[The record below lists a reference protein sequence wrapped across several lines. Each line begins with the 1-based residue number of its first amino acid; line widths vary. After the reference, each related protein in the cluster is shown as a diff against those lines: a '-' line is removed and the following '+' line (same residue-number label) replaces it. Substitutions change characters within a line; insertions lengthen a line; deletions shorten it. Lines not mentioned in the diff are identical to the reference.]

1 MLDGTWFTVRDA
13 CSIVYVDALTTLLRG
28 VHAQRADLC
37 RSFASPP
44 WSLAFT
50 ATAPL
55 TLVTAV
61 RGDTWL
67 LVEDGTSVLLRPGDF
82 GVIRG
87 PMRFVLADDPSTPPQ
102 IDLDGPDCEQWLVDT
117 RTYGFG
123 ADQDALV
130 ITGSYA
136 VERGVSDRLL
146 NALPRAFVV
155 PCGDEHCPTLDVLAT
170 EIPKDQAGQDVILDR
185 LLDLLLV
192 YVLREWFDRPDSNT
206 PAWYRALGDET
217 VGPALRAMHDEPE
230 RAWTVAELAARAGVS
245 RAALARRFTTL
256 VGVPPLTY
264 LTEWR
269 MDVAADLL
277 TQPDATVSS
286 VARAVGYADG
296 FAFSTAFKR
305 VRGVRPSDHRV
316 VALRA

>member
-1 MLDGTWFTVRDA
+1 MAV
-13 CSIVYVDALTTLLRG
+13 VDALTDLLRG
-28 VHAQRADLC
+28 VRAQHADVC

-44 WSLAFT
+44 WALAFT
-50 ATAPL
+50 ERAPF
-55 TLVTAV
+55 TLVAAV

-67 LVEDGTSVLLRPGDF
+67 LTEDGTQALLRPGSL
-82 GVIRG
+82 GLIRG
-87 PMRFVLADDPSTPPQ
+87 PQRFVLADDPSTPTQ
-102 IDLDGPDCEQWLVDT
+102 LEVGDQNCEQWLVGT
-117 RTYGFG
+117 RTYGLSGDGDASVIVAAYSVDGGG
-123 ADQDALV
+123 A
-130 ITGSYA
+130 G
-136 VERGVSDRLL
+136 RLL
-146 NALPRAFVV
+146 NALPATFVV
-155 PCGDEHCPTLDVLAT
+155 ACDDEHCPTVEVLAA
-170 EIPKDQAGQDVILDR
+170 EVVKDQVGQDIVLER

-192 YVLREWFDRPDSNT
+192 YALREWLDRPDANT

-217 VGPALRAMHDEPE
+217 VGPALRAMHEEPQ

-245 RAALARRFTTL
+245 RAALARRFTAL

-277 TQPDATVSS
+277 SKPDATVGS

-316 VALRA
+316 VALQA

>member
-1 MLDGTWFTVRDA
+1 
-13 CSIVYVDALTTLLRG
+13 VDALTDLLRG
-28 VHAQRADLC
+28 VRAHHADVC

-50 ATAPL
+50 VAAPF

-67 LVEDGTSVLLRPGDF
+67 LVEDGTRILMRPGDL
-82 GVIRG
+82 GLIRG
-87 PMRFVLADDPSTPPQ
+87 PQRFVLADDPATPPQ
-102 IDLDGPDCEQWLVDT
+102 IEVGDPDCEQWRVGT
-117 RTYGFG
+117 RTYGVDTDG
-123 ADQDALV
+123 DTLV
-130 ITGSYA
+130 ITAGYSVDGGA
-136 VERGVSDRLL
+136 AGRLL
-146 NALPRAFVV
+146 NALPAAFVV
-155 PCGDEHCPTLDVLAT
+155 SCEDERCPTLDVLAA
-170 EIPKDQAGQDVILDR
+170 EIAKEQAGQDIVLER

-192 YVLREWFDRPDSNT
+192 YALREWFDRPEANT

-217 VGPALRAMHDEPE
+217 VGPALRAMHDEPQ

-269 MDVAADLL
+269 MNVAADLL
-277 TQPDATVSS
+277 AEPEATIGS